1 METKKIDFSNEIP
14 RHIAIIM
21 DGNGRWAKKR
31 FLPRVFGHIQGT
43 KTVKDI
49 VRASDEFGVEV
60 LTLYAFSTENWKR
73 PSEEINSLFGILS
86 DFLKKEF
93 KELVEKKV
101 KLRILGD
108 LSKFPQRI
116 QKEIKEVL
124 ENTKD
129 NNGLQLNI
137 ALNYGARQELLRAF
151 KNLIDKGVKEPS
163 ENDISDN
170 LYTARQPDPDLVIR
184 TSGEMRVSNFLLWQ
198 IAYSEI
204 YITDK
209 LWPDF
214 NKDDLQKAIAD
225 FQKRQR
231 RFGAV

>member
-1 METKKIDFSNEIP
+1 MKSAIP

-31 FLPRVFGHIQGT
+31 FLPRVLGHRQGAQV
-43 KTVKDI
+43 VKDI
-49 VRASDEFGVEV
+49 VKACQKLKIEILS
-60 LTLYAFSTENWKR
+60 LYAFSTENWKR
-73 PSEEINSLFGILS
+73 PEEEISALFDILLTFIKK
-86 DFLKKEF
+86 DFQEF
-93 KELVEKKV
+93 VQNNV

-108 LSKFPQRI
+108 LSRFPETVR
-116 QKEIKEVL
+116 KEINEVL
-124 ENTKD
+124 KATSQNT
-129 NNGLQLNI
+129 GLQVNI

-151 KNLIDKGVKEPS
+151 KNLNKKNIKVPNE
-163 ENDISDN
+163 EDISN
-170 LYTARQPDPDLVIR
+170 ELYTAGQPDPDLLIR

-204 YITDK
+204 YITQK

-214 NKDDLQKAIAD
+214 SQKDLEEAIID

-231 RFGAV
+231 RFGGLE